1 MANLL
6 AAFPIMYLSSGTCV
20 ANIVLGGS
28 TAKMLY
34 QTLSGGGFGSQDSP
48 LTSIEWSLVFTFA
61 AVILSQ
67 LPNLNSIAGVSLIGA
82 ITAVG
87 YCTSLWVVSVT
98 EGRLPNVSYNPVG
111 NKTQIAARVF
121 EVLNALGIIAFAFRG
136 HNLTLEI
143 QVIFYFIFF
152 KFSNKL
158 MTEFIKFYELQA
170 TMPSSEKHPSAVP
183 MWKGVKAAYLII
195 AICLF
200 PLAVGGYWSYGQL
213 VQIFFYFFIYFG

>member
-20 ANIVLGGS
+20 ANIVLGGA

-34 QTLSGGGFGSQDSP
+34 QTLSGGGFGNQDSP
-48 LTSIEWSLVFTFA
+48 LTSIQWSLVFTFA
-61 AVILSQ
+61 VVILSQ

-143 QVIFYFIFF
+143 QVI
-152 KFSNKL
+152 L
-158 MTEFIKFYELQA
+158 
-170 TMPSSEKHPSAVP
+170 
-183 MWKGVKAAYLII
+183 
-195 AICLF
+195 
-200 PLAVGGYWSYGQL
+200 
-213 VQIFFYFFIYFG
+213 FIYFLKFFPIN